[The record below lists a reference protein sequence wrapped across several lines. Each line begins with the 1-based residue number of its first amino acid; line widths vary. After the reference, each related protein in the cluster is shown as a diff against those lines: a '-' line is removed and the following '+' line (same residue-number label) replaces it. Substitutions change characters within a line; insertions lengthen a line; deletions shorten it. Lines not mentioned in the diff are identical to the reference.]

1 MLTPHLRCHHR
12 SSEVTQSCSGGRATT
27 IRLRCDPLQPGT
39 GSLAV
44 PRWVTPLGTQVAAR
58 KGGASPKFCP
68 PGVPRHCGPCA
79 QGGWCPWRL
88 CCGSCHPH
96 ILCVSHRARVGA
108 TAGDRAGGRSILAA
122 PQLLLSPHTAVPE
135 EGGQRQVLSFGDSP
149 PLVPPCCATTG
160 DWGGWGHRSILTA
173 PHCRGGSGAKSP
185 DAPQLLSPHT
195 SVPQGGW
202 HSGSSLWGQPP
213 PCPCAVVAGATAGDP
228 ALPWGGRHPWVLGFG
243 DSHPHVLDAR
253 VPSKCPEGTCDGCT
267 FHLLWV
273 TAEGCPRCS
282 AGHFRAIVGACQGG
296 LQVRGHRGAVG
307 GCGDTGT
314 PR

>member
-44 PRWVTPLGTQVAAR
+44 PRWVTPLGTQVAAW

-108 TAGDRAGGRSILAA
+108 TAGDWAGGRSILAA
-122 PQLLLSPHTAVPE
+122 PQLLLSPHTA
-135 EGGQRQVLSFGDSP
+135 
-149 PLVPPCCATTG
+149 
-160 DWGGWGHRSILTA
+160 
-173 PHCRGGSGAKSP
+173 
-185 DAPQLLSPHT
+185 
-195 SVPQGGW
+195 VPQGGW